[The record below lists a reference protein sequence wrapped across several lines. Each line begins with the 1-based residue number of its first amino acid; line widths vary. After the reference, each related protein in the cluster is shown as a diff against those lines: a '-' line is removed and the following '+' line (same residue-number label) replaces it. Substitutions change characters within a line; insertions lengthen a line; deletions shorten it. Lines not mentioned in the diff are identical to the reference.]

1 MQTFVFFFAYYSIVV
16 VVVAV
21 VACVAFG
28 WSVHRAGLRR
38 PVLHEISR
46 FIMIME
52 PFPQSRRLLGNKLVD
67 YTSFKL

>member
-1 MQTFVFFFAYYSIVV
+1 MQTSFFFLLVIVF
-16 VVVAV
+16 
-21 VACVAFG
+21 ACVAFG

-38 PVLHEISR
+38 PVLHEIFR

-52 PFPQSRRLLGNKLVD
+52 PFPQSRRLLANKLVD